1 MGGSSRANRLK
12 LWPWRNDIF
21 CFEVMMMIVETVIGN
36 IRALSSLPP
45 HIERVYMPSDDLVK
59 RIQRVVTD
67 HGREIGIRLKEA
79 KELVDGDVL
88 WMDEHNAIVVSVLP
102 DDLLVIQPVSMKQM
116 GEIAHQLGNRHL
128 PAQFEEGEMLVQY
141 DYLVEELLQQL
152 GIPYKR
158 EKRKVKQAFRHIGHR
173 HD

>member
-1 MGGSSRANRLK
+1 
-12 LWPWRNDIF
+12 
-21 CFEVMMMIVETVIGN
+21 MMIVETVIGN

-45 HIERVYMPSDDLVK
+45 HIERVYMASDDLVK

-67 HGREIGIRLKEA
+67 HGREIGIRLKET